1 MSNSEIYVLLTGTV
15 IAAALL
21 LWGAIYLIDTYA
33 VV

>member
-1 MSNSEIYVLLTGTV
+1 MSNGEIYMLLAGTV

-33 VV
+33 LV

>member
-1 MSNSEIYVLLTGTV
+1 MSNREIYLFLTGTV

-33 VV
+33 LV